1 MSIEYLG
8 LSKIN
13 GPLIVLEGVQ
23 DAFYDEI
30 VEFVINGNDRR
41 IGRIIEIYEDKAVIQ
56 VFEGTDRMS
65 LKNTHTKLTG
75 HPMEVALSPHILGR
89 TFNGIGQ
96 PIDGL
101 GPITSNLKRDVN
113 GLPLNPVRREY
124 PRNYIRTGISAIDG
138 LTTLIRGQ
146 KLPIFS
152 GNGLPHDQLAAQ
164 IVKQASLGD
173 DSDEDFAIVFAAMGI
188 KHDVADFFRR
198 TFEESG
204 VADHVAMFLN
214 LANDPVVERLIT
226 PKVALT
232 VAEYLA
238 FEQNKHILVILTD
251 MTSFAEAMRE
261 VSSSK
266 GEIPSRKG
274 YPGYLYSE
282 LATIYER
289 AGIVEGVNGSVT
301 QLPILT
307 MPNDDITHP
316 IPDLTGYITEGQ
328 IVLERA
334 LHGQSI
340 YPPISILPSL
350 SRLMKDGIGAGYT
363 REDHQDLA
371 NQLFSAYA
379 KVGDARNLASVIGED
394 ELSPIDKKY
403 LAFGKD
409 FEERYVGQGPNE
421 NRTIEETLDL
431 GWELLGQLPK
441 EELDRVDTKILDKYY
456 KPTGESNSIASS
468 SPGSIANQ

>member
-1 MSIEYLG
+1 MAIEYLG
-8 LSKIN
+8 LSSIN
-13 GPLIVLEGVQ
+13 GPLIALEGVQ

-30 VEFVINGNDRR
+30 VDFVVNGKEHKM
-41 IGRIIEIYEDKAVIQ
+41 GRIVEVYKDKAIIQ
-56 VFEGTDRMS
+56 VFEGTENMS
-65 LKNTHTKLTG
+65 LNNTHTRLTG
-75 HPMEVALSPHILGR
+75 HPMEIGLSEEMLGR
-89 TFNGIGQ
+89 TFNGIGE
-96 PIDGL
+96 PIDDL
-101 GPITSNLKRDVN
+101 GPITVEEVRDVN

-164 IVKQASLGD
+164 IVKQASLGG
-173 DSDEDFAIVFAAMGI
+173 STNEDFAIVFAAMGV

-198 TFEESG
+198 TFEERG
-204 VADHVAMFLN
+204 VANHVAMFLN

-232 VAEYLA
+232 AAEYLA
-238 FEQNKHILVILTD
+238 FEKNMHILVILTD

-282 LATIYER
+282 LATLYER

-328 IVLERA
+328 IVLDRN
-334 LHGQSI
+334 LHGQAI
-340 YPPISILPSL
+340 YPPISVLPSL
-350 SRLMKDGIGAGYT
+350 SRLMKDGIGKGYT

-379 KVGDARNLASVIGED
+379 KVGEARNLASVIGED

-403 LAFGKD
+403 LEFGKA
-409 FEERYVGQGPNE
+409 FEERYIGQGPNE

-431 GWELLGQLPK
+431 GWELLRILPK
-441 EELDRVDTKILDKYY
+441 EELDRVDTKILDVYY
-456 KPTGESNSIASS
+456 KG
-468 SPGSIANQ
+468 